1 MNGQITPERKHVTLK
16 ALIGALLFSLAT
28 LLALNMPDH
37 PDALGLAGFTRLPLE
52 WAAIGLLTLIVPGRS
67 KRAVIFICGFLVF
80 LVLFLKIADIGV
92 ESAFQRQFNP
102 YLDVKMLVDGWNVI
116 SGTIG
121 TLAALAALIGGI
133 AAFLL
138 VATIFLKS
146 LAWMAGA
153 YGSLRR
159 LLIGAF
165 ASVLILATISI
176 WLGAPRV
183 DLRTPGYLTTR
194 LGLVVRSVSD
204 MKLFEQELA
213 TGLGPRDGSK
223 LFQRIKGKDIILIFV
238 ESYGRSAVNDPQYSG
253 VTQPRLAAIDNQIE
267 AAGLHAASGWVTS
280 PTVGG
285 LSWLAH
291 GTLLSGLWVDS
302 QARYDRL
309 MISRQPS
316 LNRLFSEA
324 GWRSVAVMPA
334 ITMAWPEADYFGYDQ
349 ILSATGLEYRGKP
362 FNWVTMPD
370 QYTMSAFDRLALRP
384 AHQRGEN
391 VMAEIALISSHAP
404 WTPVPRLIGWDQVGD
419 GSAFNDQAVS
429 GDPPSVV
436 WADPD
441 RVRRQYIETID
452 YSLATLGEFMARQG
466 RGSVYI
472 ILGDHQPASII
483 TGQDASRAVPVH
495 IVSDDAGLVRRF
507 EKDGFVSGMMPT
519 HAAHER
525 PMSELR
531 TILIDAFNGAP

>member
-1 MNGQITPERKHVTLK
+1 MNGKIGPERKHNTLK
-16 ALIGALLFSLAT
+16 ALIGALLFSLMA
-28 LLALNMPDH
+28 LLAFNMPDH
-37 PDALGLAGFTRLPLE
+37 PDAFGIGTFTRLPLE
-52 WAAIGLLTLIVPGRS
+52 WAVIGLLTLIVPGRI
-67 KRAVIFICGFLVF
+67 KRTVIFICGFLVF
-80 LVLFLKIADIGV
+80 LLLFLKIADIGV
-92 ESAFQRQFNP
+92 EAAFQRQFNP
-102 YLDVKMLVDGWNVI
+102 YLDVKMLTDGWNLI

-121 TLAALAALIGGI
+121 TLAALAALIGGV
-133 AAFLL
+133 AVFLL
-138 VATIFLKS
+138 VATVFLKS
-146 LAWMAGA
+146 LTWMAVA
-153 YGSLRR
+153 HASARQP
-159 LLIGAF
+159 LIGVF
-165 ASVLILATISI
+165 AIVLIVGTMLM
-176 WLGAPRV
+176 WLGVSRV
-183 DLRTPGYLTTR
+183 DFRTPGYLTNR

-204 MKLFEQELA
+204 MRLFEQELA
-213 TGLGPRDGSK
+213 TGLGPKNGAN
-223 LFQRIKGKDIILIFV
+223 LFQSVKGKDIILVFV
-238 ESYGRSAVNDPQYSG
+238 ESYGRSAVDDPQYAG
-253 VTQPRLAAIDNQIE
+253 ITQPRLAAIDTQIE

-324 GWRSVAVMPA
+324 GWHSVAVMPA

-349 ILSATGLEYRGKP
+349 ILPAAGLQYRGKP

-384 AHQRGEN
+384 AHLRGQK

-404 WTPVPRLIGWDQVGD
+404 WTPVPKLIGWDQVGD
-419 GSAFNDQAVS
+419 GSAFDHQAVS

-452 YSLATLGEFMARQG
+452 YSLAALGEFMARQG
-466 RGSVYI
+466 RDAVYV

-483 TGQDASRAVPVH
+483 TGQGASRAVPVH
-495 IVSDDAGLVRRF
+495 IVSSDATLVARF
-507 EKDGFVSGMMPT
+507 EKDGFVSGMVPT
-519 HAAHER
+519 GAAHER
-525 PMSELR
+525 SMSGLR
-531 TILIDAFNGAP
+531 QTLITAFNGTR